1 MRQTPPL
8 RIALIMFTVIAMV
21 CINFS
26 VLLPLL
32 ASDTLNAGAEVYG
45 LLTACFGAGAL
56 AGALISDSIGRIS
69 WPILLA
75 GAAGFG
81 LGELLLAPQRTV
93 VGAVV
98 LLLATGICYTIYTST
113 TNATVQLSAPPYL
126 QGRVAGLYSYIFA
139 GSSPFGALLAGSLA
153 ARGGTDLAFL
163 VAGATAIVCAL
174 FGLIMWRRLR
184 RNPEAAE
191 APAPTVKSA

>member
-1 MRQTPPL
+1 MR
-8 RIALIMFTVIAMV
+8 
-21 CINFS
+21 
-26 VLLPLL
+26 
-32 ASDTLNAGAEVYG
+32 
-45 LLTACFGAGAL
+45 
-56 AGALISDSIGRIS
+56 
-69 WPILLA
+69 
-75 GAAGFG
+75 
-81 LGELLLAPQRTV
+81 
-93 VGAVV
+93 
-98 LLLATGICYTIYTST
+98 
-113 TNATVQLSAPPYL
+113 YL